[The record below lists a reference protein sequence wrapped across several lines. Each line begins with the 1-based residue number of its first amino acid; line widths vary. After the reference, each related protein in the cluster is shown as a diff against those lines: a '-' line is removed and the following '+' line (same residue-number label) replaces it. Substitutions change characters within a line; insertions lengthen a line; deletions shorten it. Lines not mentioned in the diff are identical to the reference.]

1 MFFPQQKSQG
11 HFLLKEI
18 LQTSRQYEADVLH
31 LYHAIKSQQLDYLA
45 NETTALP
52 SEGKH
57 TRSGFTVDYKVDTRF
72 HSQCNKREASTCLE
86 ILQLVTNQL
95 FDPG

>member
-45 NETTALP
+45 NETMSLP

-57 TRSGFTVDYKVDTRF
+57 TRS
-72 HSQCNKREASTCLE
+72 
-86 ILQLVTNQL
+86 
-95 FDPG
+95 